1 MTHAL
6 RLAKLREIYSEKETD
21 IIRLARDPDIPTPR
35 KQVIYKCLN
44 RMCHMSASLF
54 GELSS
59 VPENYELIEQAAELD
74 RALLELRS
82 MVGSQISLRTLQAA

>member
-1 MTHAL
+1 
-6 RLAKLREIYSEKETD
+6 
-21 IIRLARDPDIPTPR
+21 
-35 KQVIYKCLN
+35 
-44 RMCHMSASLF
+44 MSASLF